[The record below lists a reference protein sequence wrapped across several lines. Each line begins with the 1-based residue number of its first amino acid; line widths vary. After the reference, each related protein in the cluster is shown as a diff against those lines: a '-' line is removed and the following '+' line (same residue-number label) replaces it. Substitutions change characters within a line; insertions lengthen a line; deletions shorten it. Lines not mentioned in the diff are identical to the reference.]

1 MKKAKKLR
9 QRNYVAKN
17 MIQSGQ
23 GIHKDKYGKNMSR
36 ARRKHLENNIE
47 PM

>member
-1 MKKAKKLR
+1 MKKAKKMR

-17 MIQSGQ
+17 MPTNGT
-23 GIHKDKYGKNMSR
+23 GIHKDKNGKNMSR
-36 ARRKHLENNIE
+36 ARRKHLENHNE